1 MREDL
6 EKARDKV
13 LIVEQE
19 KEARNIE
26 LQKLKAENVQL
37 VAQLEEKIAQ
47 LAKSSQLNINLQNKL
62 EGFQAAVKTTK
73 QEDNLQRIMVALE
86 KICERVNL
94 ENDEL
99 KKEVADKKQKI
110 KRLKASLSEIKKT
123 NNDLFDQGRNS
134 SPQLATMERRRA
146 DENVAR
152 LVEEQKREKEEALE
166 KILQLEKQLDAK
178 RELEK
183 EIKELKRLLVM
194 KCLGEDDA
202 AVQEKMKRMNKDLEK
217 KVDRLD
223 DMEDRY
229 NILVLK
235 ERQSNDELQEARREL
250 ISGLSE
256 MLGTHTTDIG
266 IKRMGEI
273 DSKPFQNKCKEIFSP
288 DEAMVQAAIVCS
300 LWQENLL
307 DPQWHPFKII
317 SSENFFQ
324 EIIDEDDE
332 KLRNLKEEWGSE
344 IYMAVVTALKELN
357 VYNPSGR
364 YVISELWNYK
374 EGRKVTL
381 KEVMSYIL
389 ENIKSLKRK
398 GLEGKVFEG
407 DLIHTNEETQVL
419 RESRETFEVFHIIEG
434 NEELA
439 GSSKKSIYATGT
451 DESTPSIS
459 SVPSDTG
466 DSTTRVSVS
475 NDEEIKLRNTEEST
489 PTSIDDIE
497 QPETTHQDEFADSEI
512 MKEDL
517 EKARD
522 KVLIVEQE
530 KEAMNLELQKLK
542 AENVQLVAQ
551 LEEKVDQLAKS
562 SQLNINLQ
570 NKLEGFEAAV
580 KTTKQEDN
588 LQRMMVALEKI
599 CERVNLENDELKK
612 EVADKKQKIKM
623 LKASLSETKK
633 TNNDLFDQGKNSS
646 PQLATMQQRRAD
658 ENVARLV
665 EEQKKEKEEAL
676 EKILQLEKQLDAKQ
690 ELEKE
695 IQELKRLLV
704 MKCLG
709 QDDVAVQDKMK
720 KMNKDLEKKADKLD
734 DMEDRYNILVLKE
747 RQSNDELQEARRELI
762 SGWSELLRTHT
773 THIGIK
779 RMGEIDSKPFQN
791 KCKERFSPDEALVQ
805 AAIICS
811 LWQEKLLD
819 LGWHP
824 FKIITRGNFLQEII
838 DEEDEK
844 LQSLKEEWGS
854 EIYMAVVTA
863 LKELNEY
870 NPNGRYVISE
880 FWSYK
885 EGRKASLKEV
895 ISYILEDIKSLKRKR
910 T

>member
-1 MREDL
+1 MTKRNGKSLAILLSSRKQRQFRSNLSAIGNLIKSLNLKEQHKLQLQKTPFWHLLSQFKGKQLQVKKRRSDDAIVDLISMYDERQNGFMLAGKVELSENDITLIFGVTSGDTEISIGRKTKPTDSVFVSRRFRDVKILSSSNIKSALQEVIASEDVDDAEDVARLLMMYVCLTLFFSTSGDALPWAFIHYIEDL
-6 EKARDKV
+6 EEVKNYNWSRAIK
-13 LIVEQE
+13 
-19 KEARNIE
+19 N
-26 LQKLKAENVQL
+26 
-37 VAQLEEKIAQ
+37 
-47 LAKSSQLNINLQNKL
+47 NLM
-62 EGFQAAVKTTK
+62 
-73 QEDNLQRIMVALE
+73 D
-86 KICERVNL
+86 
-94 ENDEL
+94 
-99 KKEVADKKQKI
+99 
-110 KRLKASLSEIKKT
+110 SIKKYVRTAVSVTGCVIVLLYWFCEHT
-123 NNDLFDQGRNS
+123 N
-134 SPQLATMERRRA
+134 
-146 DENVAR
+146 V
-152 LVEEQKREKEEALE
+152 
-166 KILQLEKQLDAK
+166 
-178 RELEK
+178 
-183 EIKELKRLLVM
+183 
-194 KCLGEDDA
+194 
-202 AVQEKMKRMNKDLEK
+202 
-217 KVDRLD
+217 
-223 DMEDRY
+223 
-229 NILVLK
+229 
-235 ERQSNDELQEARREL
+235 
-250 ISGLSE
+250 
-256 MLGTHTTDIG
+256 
-266 IKRMGEI
+266 
-273 DSKPFQNKCKEIFSP
+273 FSP
-288 DEAMVQAAIVCS
+288 V
-300 LWQENLL
+300 
-307 DPQWHPFKII
+307 
-317 SSENFFQ
+317 
-324 EIIDEDDE
+324 DDE
-332 KLRNLKEEWGSE
+332 KFPRFLKWDLQNWSKNFKDQY
-344 IYMAVVTALKELN
+344 ISTLTAD
-357 VYNPSGR
+357 
-364 YVISELWNYK
+364 
-374 EGRKVTL
+374 
-381 KEVMSYIL
+381 
-389 ENIKSLKRK
+389 
-398 GLEGKVFEG
+398 KVFEG

>member
-1 MREDL
+1 MSTRNSKRRDNMLQFRSNLGAIGTLMKSLNLREQHELLLQKTPFWHLLSQFLGGKQPEVKIRKSHNVIVDLIRTYDERENGFMLAGKKVELSENDITLIFGVMSGDKEISTVRKIQSKVSLFVSRRFRDVKTLRSPNIKSALQEVIESEDVDDVEDVARLLMLYVCQALFFSTTTDALPWTFVYYIEDLEEVKNYNWSRAIKNNLMDSIKNFVITPVKVTGCVTVLSYWFCEHTNVFSPVDYAKFPRFLKWDLQKWSKDFKDQYISTLTADKVFERDLIHTDEETQILGESQEIFEFYDFIDGKHVLVGTSKKSIYTTGTDESTPGIRSVPSDTGDSTTCVSVSNDEGIKLRKTEESTPTSIDDIEQPETTNQDEFAHSEIMREDL

-398 GLEGKVFEG
+398 GLEGAA
-407 DLIHTNEETQVL
+407 
-419 RESRETFEVFHIIEG
+419 ES
-434 NEELA
+434 
-439 GSSKKSIYATGT
+439 GT
-451 DESTPSIS
+451 S
-459 SVPSDTG
+459 
-466 DSTTRVSVS
+466 
-475 NDEEIKLRNTEEST
+475 
-489 PTSIDDIE
+489 
-497 QPETTHQDEFADSEI
+497 
-512 MKEDL
+512 
-517 EKARD
+517 
-522 KVLIVEQE
+522 
-530 KEAMNLELQKLK
+530 
-542 AENVQLVAQ
+542 
-551 LEEKVDQLAKS
+551 
-562 SQLNINLQ
+562 
-570 NKLEGFEAAV
+570 
-580 KTTKQEDN
+580 
-588 LQRMMVALEKI
+588 
-599 CERVNLENDELKK
+599 
-612 EVADKKQKIKM
+612 
-623 LKASLSETKK
+623 
-633 TNNDLFDQGKNSS
+633 
-646 PQLATMQQRRAD
+646 
-658 ENVARLV
+658 
-665 EEQKKEKEEAL
+665 
-676 EKILQLEKQLDAKQ
+676 
-690 ELEKE
+690 
-695 IQELKRLLV
+695 
-704 MKCLG
+704 
-709 QDDVAVQDKMK
+709 
-720 KMNKDLEKKADKLD
+720 
-734 DMEDRYNILVLKE
+734 
-747 RQSNDELQEARRELI
+747 
-762 SGWSELLRTHT
+762 
-773 THIGIK
+773 
-779 RMGEIDSKPFQN
+779 
-791 KCKERFSPDEALVQ
+791 
-805 AAIICS
+805 
-811 LWQEKLLD
+811 
-819 LGWHP
+819 
-824 FKIITRGNFLQEII
+824 
-838 DEEDEK
+838 
-844 LQSLKEEWGS
+844 
-854 EIYMAVVTA
+854 
-863 LKELNEY
+863 
-870 NPNGRYVISE
+870 
-880 FWSYK
+880 
-885 EGRKASLKEV
+885 
-895 ISYILEDIKSLKRKR
+895 SLKRKYSDL
-910 T
+910 